1 MKINCR
7 PAERINY
14 VRNVPRLPLP
24 RRGKGGGELIVRKD
38 DEPATVAAMEEYTK
52 RQGCEEDF
60 GEGRFHHE
68 IYLSDVRRCKPERLK
83 TVIRHPIRRK

>member
-24 RRGKGGGELIVRKD
+24 RRGKGGGELIVLRVQSK
-38 DEPATVAAMEEYTK
+38 AAHGLFFIKTFPTGSAGRGMGRYVGEE
-52 RQGCEEDF
+52 G
-60 GEGRFHHE
+60 
-68 IYLSDVRRCKPERLK
+68 
-83 TVIRHPIRRK
+83 